1 MSSFIVAQLQPA
13 KKYGRVWAGWE
24 LGGHGLVNEFGLGL
38 PAIVA
43 SFLCWE
49 IQ

>member
-1 MSSFIVAQLQPA
+1 MDGFGL
-13 KKYGRVWAGWE
+13 GWE
-24 LGGHGLVNEFGLGL
+24 LGGHGQVNEFGLGL

-49 IQ
+49 IQQTVK